1 MTQISEINSKNEKT
15 DAMQTNIIG
24 YKSRKKRLKVLLVF
38 SVLAYSIFLFVVAV
52 IIVAFVLSNFELSAD
67 KASSLYK

>member
-1 MTQISEINSKNEKT
+1 MTQIAAINSKNEKP
-15 DAMQTNIIG
+15 DAKPTNNNG
-24 YKSRKKRLKVLLVF
+24 DKSRKKRLKVLLVF